1 MFPGSR
7 DAFQMLRRL
16 VAHGTLRNYN
26 DVIATELVEAG
37 LASVRQNELLATDEG
52 VAAARTLAMPRL
64 AP

>member
-1 MFPGSR
+1 
-7 DAFQMLRRL
+7 MLRRL

-37 LASVRQNELLATDEG
+37 LASVRQNELRATDEG